1 MVIHGLDINLAD
13 VGKGRRLRE
22 AENAGEYHNRNGHRA
37 DAFAGHLTSVFV
49 RRKSDYAFYRREAG
63 RARLRVLLTLV
74 MKAGAC
80 GWRRSPRRMALL
92 EFDSCDL
99 RFCII
104 LGAAANIP

>member
-74 MKAGAC
+74 MKQGLVDGAGVLAE
-80 GWRRSPRRMALL
+80 WPSWSSTHAIFASVISLVR
-92 EFDSCDL
+92 
-99 RFCII
+99 
-104 LGAAANIP
+104 